1 MAMEPEE
8 EKPRASAPRLTRQQQ
23 EYLMREALAEAIRG
37 VAEGEAPIGCIIARP
52 VSNAINRQN
61 TENAEAGQ
69 EQQEQNSKAQEPEAQ
84 NEEYHEVEIV
94 ARGHNRMNGLQS
106 KIAHAEIMAFQSA
119 AGNGRGEP
127 AIPLDSKDVI
137 LVSTL
142 EPCVMCLG
150 AAMEAGVALV
160 LFGMKAP
167 ADNGTQ
173 RVRPPQSPESANP
186 QIIGDILRVESRRL
200 FEEWLKGKEG
210 TEQAKFVE
218 QLLALTE
225 E

>member
-1 MAMEPEE
+1 
-8 EKPRASAPRLTRQQQ
+8 
-23 EYLMREALAEAIRG
+23 MREALEEAKRG
-37 VAEGEAPIGCIIARP
+37 VAEGEAPIGCVIARP
-52 VSNAINRQN
+52 IDNKIDQQNKDNANPAEEAENEQEDY
-61 TENAEAGQ
+61 TEV
-69 EQQEQNSKAQEPEAQ
+69 
-84 NEEYHEVEIV
+84 HIV

-106 KIAHAEIMAFQSA
+106 KIAHAEIMAFQNA
-119 AGNGRGEP
+119 AGNGKDEP
-127 AIPLDSKDVI
+127 ALPLDSRDAI

-160 LFGMKAP
+160 LFGLKAP

-173 RVRPPQSPESANP
+173 RVNPPQSPESANP
-186 QIIGDILRVESRRL
+186 EIVGDILADEARQL

-225 E
+225 